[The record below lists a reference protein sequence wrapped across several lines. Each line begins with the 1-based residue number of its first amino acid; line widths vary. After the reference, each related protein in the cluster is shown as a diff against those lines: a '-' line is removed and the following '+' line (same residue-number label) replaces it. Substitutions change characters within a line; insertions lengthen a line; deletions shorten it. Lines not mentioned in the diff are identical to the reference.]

1 MKQPYTK
8 PEYSKYVEKKS
19 PNSPIAKNIAWAFAV
34 GGLICMIGQFINNFF
49 LI

>member
-19 PNSPIAKNIAWAFAV
+19 PNSPMGQNIIWAFVIIVAWV
-34 GGLICMIGQFINNFF
+34 FPKTM
-49 LI
+49 